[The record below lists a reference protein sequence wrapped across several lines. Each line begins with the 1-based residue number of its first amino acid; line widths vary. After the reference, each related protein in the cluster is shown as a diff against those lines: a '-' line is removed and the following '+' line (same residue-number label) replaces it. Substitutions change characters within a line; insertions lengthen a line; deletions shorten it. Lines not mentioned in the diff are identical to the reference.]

1 MSQDPATSVNWS
13 AIEAQPAFREL
24 LRKKA
29 RFILTATVFFM
40 AYYLALPV
48 LVGWFP
54 ELMKQKVWGQLNWA
68 YLFALSQFFMAWIMA
83 FIYVRTASRWDREA
97 AAVLTAAKL

>member
-1 MSQDPATSVNWS
+1 MSSTSASNINWS
-13 AIEAQPAFREL
+13 AIEAQPAFRSL

-29 RFILTATVFFM
+29 WFITAATIFFM
-40 AYYLALPV
+40 CYYMALPV

-68 YLFALSQFFMAWIMA
+68 YLFALSQFFMAWILA
-83 FIYVRTASRWDREA
+83 FVYVRTAAGWDREA
-97 AAVLTAAKL
+97 AAILAAANV

>member
-1 MSQDPATSVNWS
+1 MSQEPNAKVNWA

-29 RFILTATVFFM
+29 RFITVATVFFM

-68 YLFALSQFFMAWIMA
+68 YLFALSQFLMAWVLA
-83 FIYVRTASRWDREA
+83 FIYVRTAAQWDREA
-97 AAVLTAAKL
+97 AAIIAKA